1 MFWGALW
8 TPNPSTYSDH
18 KVQLQLS
25 KSSLCPGEEL
35 GLMDP
40 HSAPLLGP
48 YLRTSAWGFGA
59 FRPPLQCCL
68 ASGPP
73 PSGDLVEKSIFW
85 EVQLCSE
92 SFWFRK
98 SDSLWLTGSWEG
110 HGEDSETR
118 EDMHAAQDDNMPK

>member
-25 KSSLCPGEEL
+25 KSFLCPGEEL

-73 PSGDLVEKSIFW
+73 PSGALGREEHF
-85 EVQLCSE
+85 LG
-92 SFWFRK
+92 
-98 SDSLWLTGSWEG
+98 GS
-110 HGEDSETR
+110 
-118 EDMHAAQDDNMPK
+118 ALL